1 MGSRRAARPS
11 RSHARPRGGLRSR
24 GAALALGAVT
34 VTAGVG
40 ITLAVTDGDD
50 GGSADRVVADS
61 AGRTPNTEDAA
72 GGAAPL
78 TSPSASPSTS
88 ASASPSRSAEP
99 SRTPEK
105 SASPT

>member
-24 GAALALGAVT
+24 GAALALGADT
-34 VTAGVG
+34 GTGGVG
-40 ITLAVTDGDD
+40 NTLAVTDGDD

-72 GGAAPL
+72 GGGGAPAGAA
-78 TSPSASPSTS
+78 AR
-88 ASASPSRSAEP
+88 A
-99 SRTPEK
+99 RTEGRAP
-105 SASPT
+105 P